1 MASAAQ
7 RAIPGSAR
15 AREFGVS
22 RSGRE
27 AAIALVLA
35 AVGTVDDHPIV
46 EPGDDAA
53 AGSFTHGGDE
63 RVNEAGDCAEEH
75 RRGKREGVTKML
87 AIAFPDRSGV
97 GDKQALDHV
106 ILLCRTS
113 SSAGRECF
121 SNDFDILLNKQRNS
135 SRKSKRENVLL
146 DLIDRKILRCLQ
158 ADSSRSLGD
167 IAGEVGLSSS
177 PCWKR
182 IKRLEAEGY
191 IVERVTILDRER
203 LDLGVTVFAAVKT
216 NQHHEAWLD
225 DFARAVSA
233 IPEVVEFYRMSGDVD
248 YMLKIVCRD
257 IADYDRI
264 YRSLIKRTAIYDVS
278 SSFAMEQI
286 KCTTQ
291 LPI

>member
-1 MASAAQ
+1 M
-7 RAIPGSAR
+7 
-15 AREFGVS
+15 
-22 RSGRE
+22 
-27 AAIALVLA
+27 
-35 AVGTVDDHPIV
+35 
-46 EPGDDAA
+46 GD
-53 AGSFTHGGDE
+53 
-63 RVNEAGDCAEEH
+63 N
-75 RRGKREGVTKML
+75 
-87 AIAFPDRSGV
+87 
-97 GDKQALDHV
+97 
-106 ILLCRTS
+106 
-113 SSAGRECF
+113 
-121 SNDFDILLNKQRNS
+121 
-135 SRKSKRENVLL
+135 LL
-146 DLIDRKILRCLQ
+146 DLIDRKILRSLQ

-216 NQHHEAWLD
+216 NQHHETWLA
-225 DFARAVSA
+225 DFAKAVSA

-248 YMLKIVCRD
+248 YLLKIVCRD

>member
-1 MASAAQ
+1 M
-7 RAIPGSAR
+7 
-15 AREFGVS
+15 
-22 RSGRE
+22 
-27 AAIALVLA
+27 
-35 AVGTVDDHPIV
+35 
-46 EPGDDAA
+46 
-53 AGSFTHGGDE
+53 
-63 RVNEAGDCAEEH
+63 
-75 RRGKREGVTKML
+75 
-87 AIAFPDRSGV
+87 
-97 GDKQALDHV
+97 
-106 ILLCRTS
+106 
-113 SSAGRECF
+113 
-121 SNDFDILLNKQRNS
+121 
-135 SRKSKRENVLL
+135 
-146 DLIDRKILRCLQ
+146 
-158 ADSSRSLGD
+158 
-167 IAGEVGLSSS
+167 SSS

-216 NQHHEAWLD
+216 NQHHETWLA
-225 DFARAVSA
+225 DFAKAVSA

-248 YMLKIVCRD
+248 YLLKIVCRD